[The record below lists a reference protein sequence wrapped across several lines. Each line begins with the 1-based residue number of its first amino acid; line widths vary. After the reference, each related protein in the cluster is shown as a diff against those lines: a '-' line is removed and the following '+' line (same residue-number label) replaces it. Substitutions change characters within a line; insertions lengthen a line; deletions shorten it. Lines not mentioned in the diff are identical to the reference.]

1 MRVSNRTPHGIF
13 LVAIDICF
21 VDEFQSGRSR
31 GREIVRGDRARE
43 DDGQMR
49 DRKEHQWRHCGNSG
63 GQ

>member
-1 MRVSNRTPHGIF
+1 MRVGIRKPRGIL
-13 LVAIDICF
+13 LVAINICF
-21 VDEFQSGRSR
+21 VEEYRSGRSR